1 MVDGKVMINILY
13 EDNHLLVVKKPINI
27 PVQKDSSLD
36 IDFLTLLKD
45 FLKNKYNK
53 KGNAYL
59 ALIHRLDRP
68 VGGVMVF
75 AKTSKAASRLSLQI
89 KNHMIKKKYYA
100 VIEGCPHKKEG
111 VFLDL
116 LEKDCQKNKVYVSE
130 NGKKA
135 ELFYKVLE
143 KKEGLTLVEIDLKTG
158 RSHQIR
164 VQFSSRGFPLYGDQK
179 YNQHAKKKQQI
190 ALFAKELSFYH
201 PITNE
206 FLTFSLDLPMQY
218 PYTLFRN

>member
-53 KGNAYL
+53 KGNVYL

-89 KNHMIKKKYYA
+89 KNHMIKKKY
-100 VIEGCPHKKEG
+100 
-111 VFLDL
+111 
-116 LEKDCQKNKVYVSE
+116 
-130 NGKKA
+130 
-135 ELFYKVLE
+135 
-143 KKEGLTLVEIDLKTG
+143 
-158 RSHQIR
+158 
-164 VQFSSRGFPLYGDQK
+164 
-179 YNQHAKKKQQI
+179 
-190 ALFAKELSFYH
+190 
-201 PITNE
+201 
-206 FLTFSLDLPMQY
+206 
-218 PYTLFRN
+218 

>member
-1 MVDGKVMINILY
+1 M
-13 EDNHLLVVKKPINI
+13 
-27 PVQKDSSLD
+27 
-36 IDFLTLLKD
+36 
-45 FLKNKYNK
+45 KNKYNK
-53 KGNAYL
+53 KGNVYL
-59 ALIHRLDRP
+59 ALLHRLDRP
-68 VGGVMVF
+68 VSGVMVF

-100 VIEGCPHKKEG
+100 VIEGCPRKKEG

-116 LEKDCQKNKVYVSE
+116 LEKDSQKNKVYVSK
-130 NGKKA
+130 NGKRA
-135 ELFYKVLE
+135 ELSYKVLE
-143 KKEGLTLVEIDLKTG
+143 KKEDLTLVEIDLKTV

-179 YNQHAKKKQQI
+179 YNNHAKKKQQI

-201 PITNE
+201 PITKE
-206 FLTFSLDLPMQY
+206 FLTFSLDLPIQY